1 MRARRFHRWPGPG
14 RRGWCAGRTLPYL
27 EGVEA
32 EEGDA
37 GRVRVPVDAEDA
49 AVLPGFVVLP
59 DGRVF
64 GFRFSMEFMGQSG
77 QLMRCLYLVLIF
89 YRLSYFGSE
98 V

>member
-1 MRARRFHRWPGPG
+1 
-14 RRGWCAGRTLPYL
+14 L
-27 EGVEA
+27 EGVEV

-49 AVLPGFVVLP
+49 AVFPGFVVLP

-64 GFRFSMEFMGQSG
+64 GFRFLVGFMGQLG
-77 QLMRCLYLVLIF
+77 QSMRWFYLVLRF
-89 YRLSYFGSE
+89 FRVSYLGSE

>member
-14 RRGWCAGRTLPYL
+14 RQGWCAGRTLPYL

-49 AVLPGFVVLP
+49 AVLPGAVG
-59 DGRVF
+59 GRVS
-64 GFRFSMEFMGQSG
+64 GFRFSLEFMGQSG

-89 YRLSYFGSE
+89 SRLSYFGSE